1 MAAGEIY
8 SATLWCILD
17 KVCKKTIDPGI
28 IFKLLPY
35 ILKSR
40 IYVYD
45 NMCFQYFSSM

>member
-17 KVCKKTIDPGI
+17 KVCKETIDPGI

-35 ILKSR
+35 ILKSK
-40 IYVYD
+40 ICVYD
-45 NMCFQYFSSM
+45 NM